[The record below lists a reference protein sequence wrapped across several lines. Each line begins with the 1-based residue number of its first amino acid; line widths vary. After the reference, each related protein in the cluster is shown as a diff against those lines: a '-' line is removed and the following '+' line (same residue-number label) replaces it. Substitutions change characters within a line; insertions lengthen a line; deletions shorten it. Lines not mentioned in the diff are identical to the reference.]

1 MAHQKVRWTS
11 EMEDQLVDMW
21 QHRECLYKVSCK
33 EYHNRND
40 KERKWAEIAAA
51 LEIPVEEVKTRATT
65 LRTQFSKLLKTKP
78 SGTFEKPLTSKQR
91 WLMKTL
97 MFLRKHV
104 TQRATESSLPQ
115 SIKDGLAAE
124 RDPLND
130 PDDDDV
136 SLMSDETSAEEP
148 SILQNDDDLSP
159 PVPCTPTAKRL
170 KKSQSAD
177 AIEMEKLKILQQ
189 MSTAF
194 KAGRSKPTAD
204 SDSNF
209 GAQVAEEL
217 RSIKNTVVKTRLKR
231 KIMNDLYEA
240 QENDAQASNS
250 YQLPPSIYPVPPSVH
265 MPNTQPTFLHTYKT
279 PQEPPH
285 HMPLPIGTQLLPNQ
299 YQLQNN
305 ETHSYRRML
314 DDDE

>member
-1 MAHQKVRWTS
+1 MAHQKVRWMS
-11 EMEDQLVDMW
+11 EMEDQLVDLW
-21 QHRECLYKVSCK
+21 QHCECLYNVSCK

-40 KERKWAEIAAA
+40 KERNWAEIAAA

-65 LRTQFSKLLKTKP
+65 LRTQFSKLLKSKP
-78 SGTFEKPLTSKQR
+78 SGASEKPLTSKQR

-115 SIKDGLAAE
+115 SIKDGLSAE
-124 RDPLND
+124 RDPLSD
-130 PDDDDV
+130 PDDDV
-136 SLMSDETSAEEP
+136 SLMSDETSAAEEP
-148 SILQNDDDLSP
+148 SIIQNDDDLSP
-159 PVPCTPTAKRL
+159 PVPPIPTAKRL
-170 KKSQSAD
+170 KKSQSAE
-177 AIEMEKLKILQQ
+177 AIKIEKFKILQQ

-194 KAGRSKPTAD
+194 KAGKSKPIAD

-217 RSIKNTVVKTRLKR
+217 RSIKNPVVKTRLKR

-240 QENDAQASNS
+240 QENEVQAS
-250 YQLPPSIYPVPPSVH
+250 YQLPPSIYPVPSSVH
-265 MPNTQPTFLHTYKT
+265 IPNTHPTPLHTYTT

-285 HMPLPIGTQLLPNQ
+285 HMPLPIGTQLLQNP

-314 DDDE
+314 EDNE

>member
-1 MAHQKVRWTS
+1 MS
-11 EMEDQLVDMW
+11 
-21 QHRECLYKVSCK
+21 
-33 EYHNRND
+33 
-40 KERKWAEIAAA
+40 
-51 LEIPVEEVKTRATT
+51 VEEVKTRATT

-78 SGTFEKPLTSKQR
+78 SWTFEKPLTSKQR

-159 PVPCTPTAKRL
+159 PVP
-170 KKSQSAD
+170 S
-177 AIEMEKLKILQQ
+177 
-189 MSTAF
+189 
-194 KAGRSKPTAD
+194 GRSKPTAD

-265 MPNTQPTFLHTYKT
+265 MPNTQPTFLHTYTT

-299 YQLQNN
+299 YQLRNN

-314 DDDE
+314 EDDE